1 MSDTNLATE
10 VVEGVN
16 QDINNLGTNPPADA
30 VKNIIAEHAKLGAN
44 GDSALESKAV
54 DLANSYYEQGM
65 KPDVAASAAATQVYQ
80 ESMDARPSLVEQR
93 DQLLGYRDANN
104 KKGIP
109 DSGDIQQFIDAKNAN
124 LPDGQKISMTSGA
137 NSALNDARD
146 AMKNAGMSPEL
157 AAQAQAAIINAASG
171 GKLLPAG
178 IDIYGNL
185 KVTVY
190 DYVDLDFKNSQ
201 IKTTVGDTVYTHTGD
216 VDVNAKDV
224 KLTAN
229 AIAILASEKETNIV
243 TTRKVSERSDCSFT
257 MATTYFMHT
266 SGCENSLGVFGVDL
280 SLINAS
286 YATFKVGTAGYMR
299 TRGLTRAGT
308 FGFVYKKSDK
318 INKKAND
325 FLLGFAAFLIIL
337 P

>member
-10 VVEGVN
+10 VVDGVN

-44 GDSALESKAV
+44 GDPALESKAA
-54 DLANSYYEQGM
+54 DLATSYYEQGM

-80 ESMDARPSLVEQR
+80 ESMDARPSLSEQR
-93 DQLLGYRDANN
+93 DQLLRYRDSNN
-104 KKGIP
+104 TGIP
-109 DSGDIQQFIDAKNAN
+109 DSGDVQQFIDAKNAN
-124 LPDGQKISMTSGA
+124 LPAGQKISMSSGA
-137 NSALNDARD
+137 NSALNDARE
-146 AMKNAGMSPEL
+146 AMKSAGVSPEL
-157 AAQAQAAIINAASG
+157 AAQAQAAIVNAASG

-201 IKTTVGDTVYTHTGD
+201 IKTTVGDTVHTHTGD
-216 VDVNAKDV
+216 VDIHAKDV

-229 AIAILASEKETNIV
+229 SIAILASEKETNIV
-243 TTRKVSERSDCSFT
+243 TTKKISERSDCSFT

-266 SGCENSLGVFGVDL
+266 SGCENSLGVLGVDL
-280 SLINAS
+280 SAVNAS
-286 YATFKVGTAGYMR
+286 YATFKVGTAAYMR

-325 FLLGFAAFLIIL
+325 FLLGVAAFLIIL